1 MLKSLEEKSEDD
13 LKRQNIQLHR
23 RVDQLK
29 ILVTGQHEAIENYK
43 HAMTSFEA
51 EREAHAAE
59 VKRLEV
65 SLKYLGFVLIYCNHS
80 YIPSLFN
87 IILSA
92 TLGRRIQGDHV
103 FLQRQ
108 VPASFLNQQRLIL
121 DTQVRFT

>member
-92 TLGRRIQGDHV
+92 TSKRI
-103 FLQRQ
+103 
-108 VPASFLNQQRLIL
+108 
-121 DTQVRFT
+121 